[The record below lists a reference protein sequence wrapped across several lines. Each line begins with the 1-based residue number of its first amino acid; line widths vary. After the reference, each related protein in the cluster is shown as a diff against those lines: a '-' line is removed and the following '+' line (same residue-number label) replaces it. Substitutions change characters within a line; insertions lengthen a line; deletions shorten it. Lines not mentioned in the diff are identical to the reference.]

1 MMKRTVVYKGDAA
14 WSRKAYLTIE
24 GDTVEFDCSDGE
36 YGPIRIPLQTLIEA
50 IDLHTDRYSF
60 TLPADDYT
68 TLSDWDNTLLDG
80 LEDEDFDY

>member
-1 MMKRTVVYKGDAA
+1 MKRTVVYKGDAA

-24 GDTVEFDCSDGE
+24 DDTVEFDCSDGE

-68 TLSDWDNTLLDG
+68 TLSDWDNTLMDG